1 MEGRAIARPNC
12 GPPDV
17 NTPDVVA
24 SMEGRAIARPN
35 AAMTLLEHGSR
46 GLQWRAEQLP
56 GQTRIFATESPS
68 TPMPLQ
74 WRAEQLPGQ
83 TIGDPPQRRY
93 DLAASM
99 EGRAI
104 ARPNRRRAA
113 QEEAEIEASM
123 EDRAIARPNPVL
135 RHRRRLRQRASME
148 GRAIA
153 RPNPASDMG
162 WVRASLLQWRAEQL
176 PGQTGVST
184 APRATGST
192 LQWRAE
198 QLPGQTAATGFPQRR
213 RWCFNGGPSNCPA
226 KPARPDHAGGPE
238 LLASMEG
245 RAIARPNWATWR
257 EQPCQ
262 RPLQWRAEQL
272 PGQTRTR

>member
-1 MEGRAIARPNC
+1 MPGQTRRRVRSGPGACRGFNGGPSNCPAKLAASSGGVEEQHVASMEGRAIARPNC

-68 TPMPLQ
+68 TPMP
-74 WRAEQLPGQ
+74 
-83 TIGDPPQRRY
+83 
-93 DLAASM
+93 
-99 EGRAI
+99 
-104 ARPNRRRAA
+104 
-113 QEEAEIEASM
+113 
-123 EDRAIARPNPVL
+123 
-135 RHRRRLRQRASME
+135 
-148 GRAIA
+148 
-153 RPNPASDMG
+153 
-162 WVRASLLQWRAEQL
+162 
-176 PGQTGVST
+176 
-184 APRATGST
+184 

-272 PGQTRTR
+272 PGQTGIQRCGHCRQDGASMEGRAIARPNRTINPWWCKCAQLLQWRAEQLPGQTRTR